1 MKTPKRQTCNN
12 ADAPANAAAPAPAA
26 ARELVVVL
34 HGLNVTHHTM
44 GRLAR
49 AFVAAG
55 FDVANRTYPS
65 RTMPFERIAT
75 EWLPRLLAKHNAGA
89 ARRVHFVTHSLGGII
104 TRLWLRECGA
114 PPNMGRVVMIAP
126 PNQGSEVPDHFRGG
140 GKALRSFFEFVA
152 SANAS
157 RLGTDDES
165 LPRKL
170 SRSREKFPAG
180 VELGVIAGN
189 RPLNPLFLSW
199 FTGENDGTV
208 SVASTRLAGMRDHI
222 VMPHSHTGII
232 QRRAVAEQALRFL
245 REGKFKR

>member
-1 MKTPKRQTCNN
+1 MKTNN
-12 ADAPANAAAPAPAA
+12 AADS
-26 ARELVVVL
+26 RELVVVL

-44 GRLAR
+44 ARIAR
-49 AFVAAG
+49 ALGAAG
-55 FDVANRTYPS
+55 YDVANRTYPS
-65 RTMPFERIAT
+65 RTLTFERIAT
-75 EWLPRLLAKHNAGA
+75 EWLPRLLAKHDAGA

-104 TRLWLRECGA
+104 ARLWLRECGA
-114 PPNMGRVVMIAP
+114 PANMGRVVMIAP

-165 LPRKL
+165 APRKL
-170 SRSREKFPAG
+170 SREEFPAG

-189 RPLNPLFLSW
+189 RPLNPLFLPW

-245 REGKFKR
+245 REGNFKH